1 MKVGEDF
8 NPVEFDL
15 FGFHLIEPNALIG
28 DTFIALVSFFFAFK
42 TAKIVREYAKKDL
55 IRSFFNN
62 WKLFFIVFGISFI
75 GGGLGHSFFNI
86 WGVEGK
92 YFGWITS
99 IIAVYFIEQG
109 MLSILP
115 SENRK
120 LYKKLSLAKLVVAE
134 ITLLSV
140 FAIADMDADPQ
151 KGLLVPSVSTAI
163 GFITCLLMLG
173 FKYQKLITPSFK
185 WFWISVLTMIPSAI
199 FQGMKISVH
208 PLFDRN
214 DMSHILLV
222 LSLILYWLGINGYQ
236 KSKGIYKDLTT
247 VELES

>member
-42 TAKIVREYAKKDL
+42 TYKIAKAYSNNNLNKG
-55 IRSFFNN
+55 FFTN
-62 WKLFFIVFGISFI
+62 WAIFFVIFGISFI

-99 IIAVYFIEQG
+99 IIAVFFIEQG

-115 SENRK
+115 SERR
-120 LYKKLSLAKLVVAE
+120 LLFKKLSLLKLVLAE
-134 ITLLSV
+134 IGLISV
-140 FAIADMDADPQ
+140 FVIADMDADPQ

-163 GFITCLLMLG
+163 GFITCLGILG
-173 FKYQKLITPSFK
+173 VHYQKTITPSFK

-199 FQGMKISVH
+199 FQGLKISIH

-222 LSLILYWLGINGYQ
+222 IALLLYWKGINGYQ
-236 KSKGIYKDLTT
+236 QSKKIFQNLTT
-247 VELES
+247 LEI